1 MTVRPIAEG
10 KQRLKSPFVVALVA
24 ACCVAVLSGCVS
36 VPTSG
41 PAERIEGQAPACR
54 NCVNVDVAPPSFGD
68 EPKRIVEGY
77 LRATSNYQPNYA
89 IAKQY
94 LTKAAA
100 EKWRPEDGA
109 SIYSGTPTA
118 SGKST
123 VMLDGRLIG
132 SLGSDRTYTA
142 KNAPLKV
149 NFGMVS
155 EDGEWRISKPPPGL
169 LVAEYSFLTFYKSY
183 NIYFI
188 GNGTSLVPDPIY
200 LPNLPSQANIASVL
214 MKALLSGPSK
224 WLQPAVTSAIPANT
238 ALSVDSVTL
247 QDGVAEVPLSDAVLP
262 LNDRQRSLLTAQV
275 VYTLKQAAGIDSV
288 VFKVNQKPFSVPGAD
303 ADSFEVPVDAVPPD
317 VDPIPFGA
325 GEQLYA
331 VRGKAVQLVDANAG
345 SPNARPMLGPLGLG
359 KYDVESLAVS
369 VTNTDI
375 AVVTDG
381 GTMLRK
387 AFTSASTPNGNMST
401 VTSGV
406 TELLRPQFSRYGELW
421 ALGRLGGRQRLW
433 MFGAGK
439 PIEVGGPI
447 LAGGTVSAFKI
458 SPDGAR
464 MALVRTTGSRTELG
478 IARINRSDK
487 ITVDGWRPLD
497 TNQSN
502 TLSISRIQDVGWL
515 DATDMLVLGASSP
528 GAALAPYR
536 VSEDASRITPE
547 GEPSNWDAVELSVLL
562 GGQTAIIIGRSGQTW
577 KDDGTQWLPFIDKC
591 KTVAFPG

>member
-1 MTVRPIAEG
+1 MSMSRTARDQ
-10 KQRLKSPFVVALVA
+10 QRVKTPSAVALII
-24 ACCVAVLSGCVS
+24 ACCVAVLSGCVT

-68 EPKRIVEGY
+68 EPKQIVEGY

-89 IAKQY
+89 VAKQY

-109 SIYSGTPTA
+109 SIYSGTPAA

-123 VMLDGRLIG
+123 VILDGRLIG

-142 KNAPLKV
+142 KNSPLKV
-149 NFGMVS
+149 NFGVVS
-155 EDGEWRISKPPPGL
+155 EDGQWRISKPPPGL

-200 LPNLPSQANIASVL
+200 LPNLPNQANIASVL
-214 MKALLSGPSK
+214 MKALLTGPSK

-238 ALSVDSVTL
+238 ALSVDSVTV

-275 VYTLKQAAGIDSV
+275 VYTLKQAAGVERV

-303 ADSFEVPVDAVPPD
+303 EDSFEVSVDAVPPD

-331 VRGKAVQLVDANAG
+331 VRGKAVELVDANAG
-345 SPNARPMLGPLGLG
+345 SPNARPMSGPLGQG
-359 KYDVESLAVS
+359 KYDVDSLAVS
-369 VTNTDI
+369 VTNTDL

-381 GTMLRK
+381 GTVLRK
-387 AFTSASTPNGNMST
+387 GPTSTSTSSGNIT
-401 VTSGV
+401 TLATGV
-406 TELLRPQFSRYGELW
+406 TNLLRPQFSRYGELW
-421 ALGRLGGRQRLW
+421 ALGRLGGQQRLW

-447 LAGGTVSAFKI
+447 LAGGTVTAFKI

-464 MALVRTTGSRTELG
+464 IALVRTTGKRTELG
-478 IARINRSDK
+478 IARISRSDK

-497 TNQSN
+497 TNQSS
-502 TLSISRIQDVGWL
+502 TLSISRIQDVAWL

-528 GAALAPYR
+528 GAAMAPYR

-547 GEPSNWDAVELSVLL
+547 GEPSNWDAVQLSVPI
-562 GGQTAIIIGRSGQTW
+562 GGQTAIIIGRAGQTW

-591 KTVAFPG
+591 QTLAFPG